1 MRKKFLTLILL
12 LISTVSFANADNDR
26 SESTF
31 NYLESGLGL
40 VKIDG
45 VGNGLYLS
53 LGGSGTFKHF
63 IIGGQFSINLQSG
76 GEAKASSLKIGHYW
90 NVSENSDLVISY
102 NSSNL
107 SLSVDGGASGNAN
120 EQNIKFGFLS
130 LLSDT
135 ISTNVDISVPLNGN
149 GIGIDFGGNYWLNES
164 TAIHVGHTVS
174 TGGGNTLLTFRF
186 AL

>member
-1 MRKKFLTLILL
+1 MHKKVLPLILL
-12 LISTVSFANADNDR
+12 LASTMSFANTDTDP
-26 SESTF
+26 SENSF
-31 NYLESGLGL
+31 NYLEAGLGS

-53 LGGSGTFKHF
+53 LGGSGTFNNF
-63 IIGGQFSINLQSG
+63 IIGGHFSVDLQSG
-76 GEAKASSLKIGHYW
+76 GEAKASALKIGHYW
-90 NVSENSDLVISY
+90 DLNDTTDLVISY

-107 SLSVDGGASGNAN
+107 GLSIDGGASGESK
-120 EQNIKFGFLS
+120 EQSIKFGFLS

-135 ISTNVDISVPLNGN
+135 TSANVDISVPLNGG

-164 TAIHVGHTVS
+164 TAIHVGHTVA

-186 AL
+186 TL

>member
-1 MRKKFLTLILL
+1 MHKIFLPLALL
-12 LISTVSFANADNDR
+12 LASTISFANTGNDQ
-26 SESTF
+26 SESAF
-31 NYLESGLGL
+31 NYLETGLGS

-53 LGGSGTFKHF
+53 LGGSGTFEHF
-63 IIGGQFSINLQSG
+63 IIGGQFSIDLQSG

-90 NVSENSDLVISY
+90 DISKTSDLVISY

-107 SLSVDGGASGNAN
+107 SLSVDGGASGSAN
-120 EQNIKFGFLS
+120 EQSIKFGLLS
-130 LLSDT
+130 FLSDT
-135 ISTNVDISVPLNGN
+135 TSANVDISVPLNGN
-149 GIGIDFGGNYWLNES
+149 GIGIDFGGNYWLSES
-164 TAIHVGHTVS
+164 TAIHVGHAVS